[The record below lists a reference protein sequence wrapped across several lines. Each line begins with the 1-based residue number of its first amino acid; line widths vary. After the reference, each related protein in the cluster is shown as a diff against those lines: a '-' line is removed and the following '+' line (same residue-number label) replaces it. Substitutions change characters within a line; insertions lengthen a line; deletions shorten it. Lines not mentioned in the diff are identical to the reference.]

1 MYIIIDTNAVN
12 ADLNLKNAS
21 IMKLTSKAKDEGYKV
36 CFPKAVI
43 EEMVK
48 HYLENTSKA
57 FKDLKRAAKIL
68 YDETEI
74 SVLNET
80 EVEAAK
86 SITDGYITKLRKRIK
101 ELNCEILKLPSRGQQ
116 NEILK
121 KAVKRIKPFNSAGV
135 GYQDATIWANIMDI
149 MERYS
154 EHEGIVKPK
163 VILVSNNH
171 TDFCN
176 SDKFDLHEDL
186 VEELDEIGVPE
197 VAVKV
202 VKTLED
208 ASAELTIHT
217 DKIISDETLAF
228 FKDPVFASSIFRTKV
243 EHMILNKLSFKS
255 FNSSEIGLGDIFE
268 DPTID
273 MMYEDFDYKDI
284 EAEILSEEEIS
295 ISLKVSL
302 TCQLDVFVDK
312 SEAYHIEEG
321 MLSIYDHDWNNYYVA
336 AQLEKRVWF
345 EVNLIT
351 SNNFQ
356 EISSF
361 EIEASEELND
371 VLDFE

>member
-1 MYIIIDTNAVN
+1 MYIIIDTSSVN
-12 ADLNLKNAS
+12 ADLKLKNAG
-21 IMKLTSKAKDEGYKV
+21 IVKLTSKAKDQGYRV
-36 CFPKAVI
+36 CFPRVVI
-43 EEMVK
+43 EEMAK
-48 HYLENTSKA
+48 HYSENTAKA
-57 FKDLKRAAKIL
+57 LKDLKRAAKIL
-68 YDETEI
+68 HDETETL
-74 SVLNET
+74 VLNET
-80 EVEAAK
+80 EVETAEEIVA
-86 SITDGYITKLRKRIK
+86 DYLPKLRKRIK
-101 ELNCEILKLPSRGQQ
+101 ELGAEILKLPSRDQQ
-116 NEILK
+116 HEILK

-149 MERYS
+149 MLKFS

-163 VILVSNNH
+163 VILVSSNH

-176 SDKFDLHEDL
+176 SDKFDLHDDL
-186 VEELDEIGVPE
+186 AAELEEIGVPDI
-197 VAVKV
+197 AVKI

-208 ASAELTIHT
+208 ASSELTTHT

-228 FKDPVFASSIFRTKV
+228 FKDPIYASSTFRREV
-243 EHMILNKLSFKS
+243 EKLILDKLSFKA
-255 FNSSEIGLGDIFE
+255 FNSSEVGLGDIFE

-273 MMYEDFDYKDI
+273 MMHEDFDYSGI

-312 SEAYHIEEG
+312 SEAYHLEEG
-321 MLSIYDHDWNNYYVA
+321 TLSIYDHDWNNHYVA
-336 AQLEKRVWF
+336 AQLEKQVWF

-371 VLDFE
+371 EMEFD

>member
-12 ADLNLKNAS
+12 SDLNLKNAS
-21 IMKLTSKAKDEGYKV
+21 IIKLTSKANDQGYKV
-36 CFPKAVI
+36 YFPKAVI
-43 EEMVK
+43 EEMTK

-57 FKDLKRAAKIL
+57 FKDLRRAARIL
-68 YDETEI
+68 FDETEVH
-74 SVLNET
+74 VLDEA
-80 EVEAAK
+80 EVEAARGK
-86 SITDGYITKLRKRIK
+86 TYDYITRLRKRIK
-101 ELNCEILKLPSRGQQ
+101 ELDCEILKLPSSGQQ

-121 KAVKRIKPFNSAGV
+121 KAVKRIKPFNSSGV

-176 SDKFDLHEDL
+176 SDKFDLHGDL
-186 VEELDEIGVPE
+186 VAELDEIGVPE
-197 VAVKV
+197 LAVKI

-208 ASAELTIHT
+208 ASAELTTHK
-217 DKIISDETLAF
+217 DKIISDESLAF

-243 EHMILNKLSFKS
+243 ENLILNKLSFKS
-255 FNSSEIGLGDIFE
+255 FNSSELGLSDIFE

-273 MMYEDFDYKDI
+273 MMYEDFEYKNI
-284 EAEILSEEEIS
+284 EAEILSEAEIS

-312 SEAYHIEEG
+312 SEAYHVEDG
-321 MLSIYDHDWNNYYVA
+321 VLSIYDHDWNNYYVA
-336 AQLEKRVWF
+336 AQLEKQVWF

-356 EISSF
+356 EILSF

-371 VLDFE
+371 EMEFE